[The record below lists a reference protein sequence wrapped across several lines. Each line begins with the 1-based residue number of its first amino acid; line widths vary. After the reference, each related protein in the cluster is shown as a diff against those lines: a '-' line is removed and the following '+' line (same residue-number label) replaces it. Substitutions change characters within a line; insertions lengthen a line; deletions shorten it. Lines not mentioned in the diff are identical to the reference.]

1 MKVVVIGGS
10 GHIGTYLVPKLVR
23 DDHQVIMVSRGKSEP
38 YTRDWA
44 WDQAEHVMLDR
55 TKDPAFNRKIAEMNA
70 DIVIDLICF
79 KLDEVKEMVKA
90 LKETDLSHYLYC
102 STIWTH
108 GRTEAIPVDP
118 HREKHPL
125 DDYGRQKYESEK
137 YLLHEF
143 RVNGFPATMISPGQI
158 CGPGWSII
166 NPLGY
171 GDDSVFQ
178 TIADGEEIRLPNL
191 GMETLHPVHAEDVAQ
206 LFVDAMNHRT
216 QALGENFYAVSED
229 SLTLYGYAMA
239 MYRFSGQEPKVSF
252 LSWDKWC
259 DHVADEKQTNVAY
272 LHLARSGHFSMEKA
286 KRLLEFQS
294 RYTAVQVV
302 EASMQSYIERGIVT
316 IEK

>member
-23 DDHQVIMVSRGKSEP
+23 EDHQVVMVSRGKSEP

-44 WDQAEHVMLDR
+44 WDKAEHVALDR
-55 TKDPAFNRKIAEMNA
+55 SEDPDFSKKIAEMNA
-70 DIVIDLICF
+70 DVVIDLICF
-79 KLDEVKEMVKA
+79 KLDEVKEMVEA

-108 GRTEAIPVDP
+108 GRTETIPVDP
-118 HREKHPL
+118 KGEKYPL
-125 DDYGRQKYESEK
+125 DEYGRQKYESEQ
-137 YLLHEF
+137 YLLHEY

-166 NPLGY
+166 TPLGY

-178 TIADGEEIRLPNL
+178 TIADGKEINLPNL

-206 LFVDAMNHRT
+206 LFVAAMNHRI

-239 MYRFSGQEPKVSF
+239 MYRFFGQEPKVGF
-252 LSWDKWC
+252 LLWDKWSE
-259 DHVADEKQTNVAY
+259 HVADEKQVNVAY
-272 LHLARSGHFSMEKA
+272 LHLARSGHFSIDNARK
-286 KRLLEFQS
+286 LLDFQP
-294 RYTAVQVV
+294 RYTATQVV
-302 EASMQSYIERGIVT
+302 EASVQSYIDRGIVT
-316 IEK
+316 MD

>member
-23 DDHQVIMVSRGKSEP
+23 EDHQVIMVSRGKSEP
-38 YTRDWA
+38 YIKDWT
-44 WDQAEHVMLDR
+44 WEKAEQVTLDR
-55 TKDPAFNRKIAEMNA
+55 SSDLDFSSKIAEMNA
-70 DIVIDLICF
+70 DVVIDLICF
-79 KLDEVKEMVKA
+79 KLDEVKETVA
-90 LKETDLSHYLYC
+90 TLKETDLSHYLYC

-108 GRTEAIPVDP
+108 GRTETIPVDP
-118 HREKHPL
+118 NGEKHPL
-125 DDYGRQKYESEK
+125 DEYGRQKYASEK
-137 YLLHEF
+137 YLKQEY

-166 NPLGY
+166 SPLGY

-178 TIADGEEIRLPNL
+178 TIADGEEIKLPNL

-206 LFVDAMNHRT
+206 MFVDAMNHRT

-239 MYRFSGQEPKVSF
+239 MYRFFGQEPKISF

-259 DHVADEKQTNVAY
+259 HHMADEKQANVA
-272 LHLARSGHFSMEKA
+272 LSSFSA
-286 KRLLEFQS
+286 KRSFQ
-294 RYTAVQVV
+294 Y
-302 EASMQSYIERGIVT
+302 
-316 IEK
+316 